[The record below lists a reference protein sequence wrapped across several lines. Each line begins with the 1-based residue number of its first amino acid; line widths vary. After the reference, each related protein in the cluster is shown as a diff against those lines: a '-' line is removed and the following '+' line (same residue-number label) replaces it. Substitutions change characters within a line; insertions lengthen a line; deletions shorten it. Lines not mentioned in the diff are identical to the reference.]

1 MNWLNKYQEW
11 NQFSHLNQ
19 SLKSELAQI
28 SDEKELED
36 RFSRYLE
43 FGTGGMRGELGA
55 GINRINSYTVRRVTQ
70 GLANY
75 LIESIPDASLKG
87 VAISY
92 DSRHF
97 SREFAEETACVLAQN
112 GIKSFLSDTL
122 RPTPLL
128 SFMVREFKAAAGV
141 MITAS
146 HNPAAYN
153 GYKIYGEDGGQITIE
168 TANQISTHLESIEN
182 ELTIRSGN
190 LEAFVKNNVIK
201 FFGDEVDE
209 LYLSRVANVI
219 QNSEMIEDS
228 NDPFKIIYTPLH
240 GAGLKLV
247 GSALKRNEFTNL
259 TIVEDQAVMDGNFP
273 TVRYPNPEEKES
285 FKLAIELGKVEKAT
299 LIMATDPD
307 SDRLGVAVLNDQNEY
322 QILNGNQL
330 GVLLLEYL
338 LTQKSA
344 QELKNAAVVKTI
356 VTSDLGEKI
365 AQKFNVKVFNTLTG
379 FKYIGEKI
387 AEFEEQKNYTFLFGY
402 EESLGYLIDPFV
414 RDKDAI
420 QAALLT
426 AEVALYHSQQGKT
439 LLEALDDIYKE
450 IGFYVERL
458 ENKIFKG
465 IEAEKDMLEKI
476 NVWRNN
482 PPASIAGLAIV
493 RLDDYL
499 SKESKNFITH
509 TIDAINLPESNV
521 LKFYLEDGSWFCI
534 RPSGTEQKCK
544 LYFSV
549 HSEKQNIAEKK
560 MDILMEEVY
569 NLFG

>member
-11 NQFSHLNQ
+11 NQFSHLDQ
-19 SLKSELAQI
+19 RLKNELSQI

-36 RFSRYLE
+36 RFSSYLE
-43 FGTGGMRGELGA
+43 FGTGGMRGELGV
-55 GINRINSYTVRRVTQ
+55 GINRINIYTVRRVTQ

-75 LIESIPDASLKG
+75 LIESVPDAYLKG
-87 VAISY
+87 VVISY

-122 RPTPLL
+122 RPTPVL
-128 SFMVREFKAAAGV
+128 SFLVREFNTAAGV

-168 TANQISTHLESIEN
+168 TAKQISANLTSIED
-182 ELTIRSGN
+182 ELKICSGS
-190 LEAFVKNNVIK
+190 LEKFVKDKVIT
-201 FFGDEVDE
+201 FFGDEVDQ
-209 LYLSRVANVI
+209 LYLNLVSNVI
-219 QNSEMIEDS
+219 QNSEITENIDES
-228 NDPFKIIYTPLH
+228 FKIIYTPLH
-240 GAGLKLV
+240 GSGLKLV
-247 GSALKRNEFTNL
+247 ESALKRNGFGNL
-259 TIVEDQAVMDGNFP
+259 TIVEKQAVMDGDFP
-273 TVRYPNPEEKES
+273 TILYPNPEEKDS
-285 FKLAIELGKVEKAT
+285 FKLAIELGKRKNAN
-299 LIMATDPD
+299 LLMATDPD
-307 SDRLGVAVLNDQNEY
+307 ADRLGIAVLNDQNEY
-322 QILNGNQL
+322 QVLNGNQL
-330 GVLLLEYL
+330 GVLLLHYL
-338 LTQKSA
+338 LTQKSF
-344 QELKNAAVVKTI
+344 QELKNTAIVKTI

-365 AQKFNVKVFNTLTG
+365 AEKFNVKVFNTLTG

-402 EESLGYLIDPFV
+402 EESFGYLVDPFV

-439 LLEALDDIYKE
+439 LLEALEEIYKE
-450 IGFYVERL
+450 FGFYIERL
-458 ENKIFKG
+458 ENRTFKG
-465 IEAEKDMLEKI
+465 IEAEKDMLAKI
-476 NVWRNN
+476 NLWRTT
-482 PPASIAGLAIV
+482 PPVSIVGLNIV
-493 RLDDYL
+493 RIDDYL
-499 SKESKNFITH
+499 SKESENLITH

-549 HSEKQNIAEKK
+549 HSEKQSLAEKK
-560 MDILMEEVY
+560 MNVLIEEV
-569 NLFG
+569 LSAF